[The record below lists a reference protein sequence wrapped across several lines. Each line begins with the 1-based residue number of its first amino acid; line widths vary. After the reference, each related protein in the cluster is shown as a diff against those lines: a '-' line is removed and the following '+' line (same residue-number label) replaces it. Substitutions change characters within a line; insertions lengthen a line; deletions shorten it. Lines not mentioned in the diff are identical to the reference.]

1 MKARRMEEGNPN
13 QQYVL
18 PVRNFLTDEEQLKAV
33 VLRYLTLEK
42 FISLLELEAMW
53 FSRLGALQDKFEG
66 TVPKGARAR
75 LLELEKDRERSEKMF
90 GSKLLA
96 HLLNVMNTGTD
107 DSARIGV
114 AVNCW
119 FLGQDE
125 SEKMWHEY
133 GQEGKGVAIRST
145 VKRLSTS
152 LHITGDYVKI
162 SAVGR
167 VQYVDFESHEMTAY
181 DANNVNR
188 VAFIK
193 EKKDFESEQEVRII
207 TMNCLHSGCLAP
219 DGNPVSDYQL
229 TGPALFDP
237 NRKGFYVK
245 CRLQEL
251 IQAVIV
257 GPNAQPHFITLIKRL
272 VNRYRLFV
280 EVEPS
285 RLSPKQ

>member
-1 MKARRMEEGNPN
+1 MNARRMEEGNPS

-18 PVRNFLTDEEQLKAV
+18 PVRDFLTDEEQVKTV

-66 TVPKGARAR
+66 TVPNGARAR
-75 LLELEKDRERSEKMF
+75 ILELEKDRERSEKML
-90 GSKLLA
+90 GSGLLRY
-96 HLLNVMNTGTD
+96 LSNTVNAGRND
-107 DSARIGV
+107 PARVGV

-119 FLGQDE
+119 FSGQDE
-125 SEKMWHEY
+125 SEKMWREY
-133 GQEGKGVAIRST
+133 GQGGKGVAIRST

-152 LHITGDYVKI
+152 FHITGDYVKI

-167 VQYVDFESHEMTAY
+167 VQYVDFESHEMTAR
-181 DANNVNR
+181 DANDVNR

-193 EKKDFESEQEVRII
+193 GKKDFESEQEVRII

-219 DGNPVSDYQL
+219 DGNPVSSYQL
-229 TGPALFDP
+229 TGPGLFDP

-245 CRLQEL
+245 CKIQEL

-257 GPNAQPHFITLIKRL
+257 GPSAQPNFITLIKRL
-272 VNRYRLFV
+272 VRRYGLLVQV
-280 EVEPS
+280 ESS
-285 RLSPKQ
+285 RLLPKQ

>member
-1 MKARRMEEGNPN
+1 MNTRRMEEGNPS

-18 PVRNFLTDEEQLKAV
+18 PVRDFLTDEEQAKAV

-75 LLELEKDRERSEKMF
+75 ILELEKDRERSEKMF
-90 GSKLLA
+90 GSELLTYLSNA
-96 HLLNVMNTGTD
+96 VNAGRND
-107 DSARIGV
+107 PARVGV

-119 FLGQDE
+119 FSGQDE

-133 GQEGKGVAIRST
+133 GQDGKGVAIRST

-152 LHITGDYVKI
+152 FHITGDYVKI
-162 SAVGR
+162 SAIGR
-167 VQYVDFESHEMTAY
+167 VQYVDFKSHEMTAH

-193 EKKDFESEQEVRII
+193 EKKDFVSEQEVRII
-207 TMNCLHSGCLAP
+207 TMNCLHSGCLTP

-229 TGPALFDP
+229 TGPGLFDP

-280 EVEPS
+280 EVESS
-285 RLSPKQ
+285 RLLPKQ